1 MRWFLIIGFVAAS
14 SLALCVPASAQGGGR
29 QCGGG
34 MQAAGGMPASSLAG
48 TPGMSSAGSLGQML
62 GPTQAYLQAAAA
74 MSAYQ
79 AQQREQRVSQNRQVY
94 QQRRAELV
102 AARQAALRSNRSQ
115 FAP

>member
-1 MRWFLIIGFVAAS
+1 MRWFFIFGFAAAS
-14 SLALCVPASAQGGGR
+14 SLALSAPASAQGGGR

-34 MQAAGGMPASSLAG
+34 MQSAGGISASSLAG
-48 TPGMSSAGSLGQML
+48 TPGISSTGSLGQML

-102 AARQAALRSNRSQ
+102 AARQATLRSRRGQ
-115 FAP
+115 

>member
-1 MRWFLIIGFVAAS
+1 
-14 SLALCVPASAQGGGR
+14 
-29 QCGGG
+29 
-34 MQAAGGMPASSLAG
+34 
-48 TPGMSSAGSLGQML
+48 ML

-79 AQQREQRVSQNRQVY
+79 AQQREQRVSHNRQVY